1 MENRE
6 IKPESPIPLYY
17 QLITILL
24 DEIQSGEIKPN
35 EAIPT
40 EQELK
45 DKYGISRTTIRKAIS
60 ELTHANI
67 LESRHAK
74 GIYVKK
80 ENPEEI
86 STGFLTSFTEE
97 FINRGDDP
105 TSRIEDF
112 SIIIADEYLAK
123 KLEIPIGADV
133 FIIKR
138 LRLLNG
144 IPRTISYAYVPKI
157 VAPNLRKEDFATK
170 GIEQSLYYII
180 QNLHGV
186 EINSALEEI
195 SAILL
200 TDEEATLLRR
210 QSNSPNVVRYRQVF
224 DPNGSV
230 ILFERAVLAYSYRT
244 RLARHKQD
252 FPPYTSI
259 SKGILNYQN

>member
-24 DEIQSGEIKPN
+24 HEIQSGEIKPN

-40 EQELK
+40 EQELM

-60 ELTHANI
+60 DLIHANI
-67 LESRHAK
+67 LESRRPK
-74 GIYVKK
+74 GIFVKK

-86 STGFLTSFTEE
+86 SDGLLTSFTEE

-105 TSRIEDF
+105 TSKVEDF
-112 SIIIADEYLAK
+112 SIIIADEFLAE
-123 KLEIPIGADV
+123 KLEIPIGAEV
-133 FIIKR
+133 IFIMR

-144 IPRTISYAYVPKI
+144 IPRTISYVYIPKN
-157 VAPNLRKEDFATK
+157 VTPNLRKEDFVTK

-186 EINSALEEI
+186 EISSALEEI

-200 TDEEATLLRR
+200 SEVEATLLLR
-210 QSNSPNVVRYRQVF
+210 QTNSPNVVRHRQVF

-230 ILFERAVLAYSYRT
+230 VLFERAILAYSYRT
-244 RLARHKQD
+244 RLTRHKQE
-252 FPPYTSI
+252 FP
-259 SKGILNYQN
+259 L